1 VSITAIRQVLA
12 QSRAKGTT
20 RFVLVILAEAANE
33 AKVTRGDPWEVWPS
47 QATIAAKAGVSPRAV
62 RRHLVDLVS
71 LGEIREVGRVG
82 RGCVRYEITLAV
94 PEPRTEASRV
104 DGSVQGEAQASLDPG
119 RERPGG
125 RTLLHQPRTEAS
137 AVPRT
142 EASAEPEGEPELLEQ
157 EETESVAGA
166 PDASPPI
173 EKQRRGR
180 EGGDLSA
187 PELRETIAELR
198 DLAGGTSSEKL
209 CESTERRAKRHEE
222 ELDRRIAELEVD
234 SAAGRLA
241 DALAAPTAGEVAAQ

>member
-1 VSITAIRQVLA
+1 MSITAICQVLA

-62 RRHLVDLVS
+62 RRHLVDLVL

-119 RERPGG
+119 RNRPGG
-125 RTLLHQPRTEAS
+125 RTLLPRPRTEAS

-166 PDASPPI
+166 PDALAPPTA
-173 EKQRRGR
+173 KQLRGR
-180 EGGDLSA
+180 VDEDLSA
-187 PELRETIAELR
+187 PELRETIEELR
-198 DLAGGTSSEKL
+198 LAGGTSSDTL
-209 CESTERRAKRHEE
+209 RDSIERRIERHEE
-222 ELDRRIAELEVD
+222 ELDGRLCELEID
-234 SAAGRLA
+234 SWAGRA
-241 DALAAPTAGEVAAQ
+241 DQLLAAA